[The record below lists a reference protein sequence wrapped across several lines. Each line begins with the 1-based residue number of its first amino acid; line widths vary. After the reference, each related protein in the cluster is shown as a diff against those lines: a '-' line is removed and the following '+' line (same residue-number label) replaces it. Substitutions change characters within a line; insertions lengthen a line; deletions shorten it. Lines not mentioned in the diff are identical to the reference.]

1 MTKPAIAC
9 LQHEILRLRTDAQ
22 RFEARFYEEKKR
34 ADDLERNLSNT
45 YKQLDTLRGR
55 LLEQQ
60 AALVE
65 YALALAGTVAV

>member
-1 MTKPAIAC
+1 MTKPTIAN
-9 LQHEILRLRTDAQ
+9 LQQEALRLRADAQ

-34 ADDLERNLSNT
+34 ADDLERDLGSA